1 MKMCG
6 DCGRVNS
13 HHPHC
18 PGADDIPRGF
28 AQCDECGEVE
38 ETGFINDDGVCIDC
52 EDRNYD

>member
-18 PGADDIPRGF
+18 PDADDIPRGF
-28 AQCDECGEVE
+28 AQRDECGEVE
-38 ETGFINDDGVCIDC
+38 ETGFINDDGVCLDC
-52 EDRNYD
+52 EDRA